1 MKLFIIKQHWQ
12 FDVCLHKQHVLNC
25 YIENGSCSKMI
36 IAYETTKGN
45 IEKLRYNYTKSMLSN
60 CLIENGGCFKIIF
73 AHVATNGSI
82 NRHLDII

>member
-1 MKLFIIKQHWQ
+1 
-12 FDVCLHKQHVLNC
+12 
-25 YIENGSCSKMI
+25 MI